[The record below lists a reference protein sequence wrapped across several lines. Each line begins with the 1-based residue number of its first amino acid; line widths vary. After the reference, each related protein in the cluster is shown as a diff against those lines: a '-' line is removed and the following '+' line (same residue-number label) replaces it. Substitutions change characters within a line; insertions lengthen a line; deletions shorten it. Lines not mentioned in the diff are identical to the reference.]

1 MLAEKFHLFNRF
13 KGEKDMRNRILSGVL
28 AAVMAISAVGF
39 VPAKAEA
46 ATKERVSVILTSG
59 ASVEAQKEN
68 AKVVVYDD
76 YSAKGTLTNGYVDVT
91 SIGVDLTVDGKNA
104 KYNFKSNS
112 NKDVNVSNLN
122 YDKYQTAVVN
132 ATVNGKAVKYTVKK
146 EKGNEWTATP
156 ENTALVK
163 SVAQAFK
170 ASYVKTV
177 TGKSDKSSYL
187 YIPEG
192 AYVQAGTV
200 KASID
205 EDYIAGGTKDSDKLF
220 ADAKAAVAVNKN
232 AAKLDGCQIK
242 AYVPAGAIVKVRGT
256 ETKLK
261 QAVTVKVSGIK
272 EGAANQNVTV
282 EITTADYE
290 KDAAIKDANDKADAA
305 IKDAN
310 DKADAAIK
318 DAAALKDKL
327 TAAEKELADAK
338 DAAKED
344 KEAAAAKVAQI
355 KKALKVTQS
364 GVKKLTVKAT
374 KSYVNATWSALSGAS
389 KYKVVVLRNGK
400 SWRTTTVTK
409 NSYKFKKTTGYK
421 YTVEVTPVATVDKVD
436 YVGIQK
442 SKSLTVK
449 LSKPSVKIT
458 KKGCKVKVKLKSK
471 VSNATGYQVR
481 IATKKSMK
489 KAKKYT
495 ISSKKKFT
503 KKYSLLGKKTYVQ
516 VRAYKTY
523 NKQRVYSSWTS
534 AKLIRK

>member
-1 MLAEKFHLFNRF
+1 
-13 KGEKDMRNRILSGVL
+13 MRNRILSGVL
-28 AAVMAISAVGF
+28 AAVMAISAFGF

-46 ATKERVSVILTSG
+46 AAKERVSVTLTSG

-112 NKDVNVSNLN
+112 NKDVDVSSFN

-132 ATVNGKAVKYTVKK
+132 ATVNGKAVKYNVKK
-146 EKGNEWTATP
+146 EAGNNWTATP

-177 TGKSDKSSYL
+177 TGQSDKSSYL

-205 EDYIAGGTKDSDKLF
+205 EDYVAGGTNDSDKLF
-220 ADAKAAVAVNKN
+220 ADAKAAVAINKN

-242 AYVPAGAIVKVRGT
+242 AYVPAGAIVKVKGT

-290 KDAAIKDANDKADAA
+290 KDEAIKDANDKAEAA
-305 IKDAN
+305 EKEA
-310 DKADAAIK
+310 AD
-318 DAAALKDKL
+318 LKDKL

-338 DAAKED
+338 DAAKAD
-344 KEAAAAKVAQI
+344 KDAAAAKVAQI

-364 GVKKLTVKAT
+364 GVKKLTVKAS
-374 KSYVNATWSALSGAS
+374 KNYVNATWNALSGAS
-389 KYKVVVLRNGK
+389 KYKVIVLRNGK
-400 SWRTTTVTK
+400 SWRTKTISK

-421 YTVEVTPVATVDKVD
+421 YTVKVTPVATVDKTD
-436 YVGIQK
+436 YAGIQK

-458 KKGCKVKVKLKSK
+458 KAKCKAKVKLKSK

-481 IATKKSMK
+481 ISSKKSMK
-489 KAKKYT
+489 NAKKYT

-503 KKYSLLGKKTYVQ
+503 KRYSLVGKKTYVQ

-523 NKQRVYSSWTS
+523 NKQRVYSSWTT
-534 AKLIRK
+534 AKLIKK